1 MSDKDYLE
9 KQNIVNLIEFY
20 EAELRLVL
28 EGAPVDEV
36 FNASDRKRLRDKGI
50 LGFRHLDWFIT
61 EKAKGILNTRQP
73 KSGF

>member
-36 FNASDRKRLRDKGI
+36 FNASDRKRLRDKDI
-50 LGFRHLDWFIT
+50 LGFSHPSWFIT
-61 EKAKGILNTRQP
+61 KRAKEILGT
-73 KSGF
+73 